1 MFVGNLHHDVTEDD
15 IRVFFRCYHVGG
27 IRSVKFLTERD
38 TGRFMGCGF
47 VEFSD
52 PDTSLELAA
61 NLNGLWL
68 LGLPIKIQYSTRS
81 LAQAAA
87 GPVGLPS
94 PPSQESTLPLS
105 SIDTPTESSVGNVS
119 VSVERSPETSDFADA
134 IAAHDGDREPRES
147 SGALHGAVRTLDVT
161 SELVPNSTTTDG
173 GTLAPDADD
182 WVFEGLRTPCS
193 SQKTRKRKEKKK
205 KKTKNTH
212 LRFESSDEEESA
224 SATLPLSVSV
234 SGGVVGSG

>member
-1 MFVGNLHHDVTEDD
+1 
-15 IRVFFRCYHVGG
+15 
-27 IRSVKFLTERD
+27 
-38 TGRFMGCGF
+38 MGCGF

-52 PDTSLELAA
+52 PDTSIERAVS
-61 NLNGLWL
+61 LNGLWL

-119 VSVERSPETSDFADA
+119 VSVERSSETSDLVDET
-134 IAAHDGDREPRES
+134 AAQDGDRESRES
-147 SGALHGAVRTLDVT
+147 SGALHGALRTLDVT
-161 SELVPNSTTTDG
+161 SGLETPNSTTTNG
-173 GTLAPDADD
+173 GILAPDADD
-182 WVFEGLRTPCS
+182 WVLGGLPTPEPCS
-193 SQKTRKRKEKKK
+193 SQKARRRKGKKK
-205 KKTKNTH
+205 KKKKPKNTH
-212 LRFESSDEEESA
+212 LRFESNDEEESA

-234 SGGVVGSG
+234 SVSGGVVGSG

>member
-1 MFVGNLHHDVTEDD
+1 
-15 IRVFFRCYHVGG
+15 
-27 IRSVKFLTERD
+27 
-38 TGRFMGCGF
+38 MGCGF

-52 PDTSLELAA
+52 PDTSIERAVS
-61 NLNGLWL
+61 LNGLWL

-119 VSVERSPETSDFADA
+119 VPVERSSETSDLVDET
-134 IAAHDGDREPRES
+134 AAQDGDRESRES

-161 SELVPNSTTTDG
+161 SGLAPNSTTTIG

-182 WVFEGLRTPCS
+182 WALGPWRP
-193 SQKTRKRKEKKK
+193 
-205 KKTKNTH
+205 
-212 LRFESSDEEESA
+212 A
-224 SATLPLSVSV
+224 YA
-234 SGGVVGSG
+234 

>member
-1 MFVGNLHHDVTEDD
+1 MV
-15 IRVFFRCYHVGG
+15 
-27 IRSVKFLTERD
+27 
-38 TGRFMGCGF
+38 
-47 VEFSD
+47 
-52 PDTSLELAA
+52 
-61 NLNGLWL
+61 
-68 LGLPIKIQYSTRS
+68 
-81 LAQAAA
+81 QAAA

-119 VSVERSPETSDFADA
+119 VPVERSSETSDLVDET
-134 IAAHDGDREPRES
+134 AAQDGDRESRES
-147 SGALHGAVRTLDVT
+147 SGALHGALRTLDVT
-161 SELVPNSTTTDG
+161 SGLAPNSTTTDG

-182 WVFEGLRTPCS
+182 WVFEGLRTPKPCS

-234 SGGVVGSG
+234 SLSGGVVGSG